1 MLVPGV
7 ETLAET
13 MAFRNPGD
21 CSVLVQNLRPHLVG
35 NGFIRSAFLE
45 AHYCT
50 YGYVFCGSPARN
62 VGGNHIVSHS
72 GRLCYISVKSA
83 SAPCM
88 ERIYPF
94 RFFNSALALLLYVYC
109 GSPVRNVGG
118 NSGVS
123 HPGGMFYISAKI
135 FAMPRMERIYPFR
148 FSAPLSSHSAAAA
161 DEEQD
166 EHQQQKHRDRA
177 DDDRCELLLTAQLL
191 RLNGLRLGLFK
202 PCLALRNERHGSVDR
217 AVTGG

>member
-1 MLVPGV
+1 MLVARL

-13 MAFRNPGD
+13 ILFRIPGD

-45 AHYCT
+45 THYCT
-50 YGYVFCGSPARN
+50 YGYVYCGSPVRN
-62 VGGNHIVSHS
+62 NGGNRGVWQA
-72 GRLCYISVKSA
+72 GRLFCISAKSA
-83 SAPCM
+83 SAPCR

-123 HPGGMFYISAKI
+123 HSGGMFYISAKSTP
-135 FAMPRMERIYPFR
+135 APCRERIYPFR
-148 FSAPLSSHSAAAA
+148 FFNSALA
-161 DEEQD
+161 
-166 EHQQQKHRDRA
+166 
-177 DDDRCELLLTAQLL
+177 LLLYVYCGSPVSKQWQ
-191 RLNGLRLGLFK
+191 K
-202 PCLALRNERHGSVDR
+202 P
-217 AVTGG
+217 